1 MKGAEKAIIKK
12 DMRDVTSNRRLFSQL
27 WIVPLMLTV
36 VLPSIFICAAHFA
49 PDDPEVLALL
59 ELLPG
64 AASQGSVEL
73 AIAGIIFNYILP
85 AFFLMI
91 PIMTASIMAASAF
104 VGEKEKHTLET
115 LLYCP
120 LSVKEIFRAKV
131 LASFFLSMLVSLTSF
146 AAMLAVLELES
157 VFLMGSPLL
166 PGVGWVIVLFLLSPA
181 ISLIAVTLI
190 VRNSAKAQSVE
201 ESQQSAVFLIIPVVL
216 LVVGQFAGVMLL
228 NVWIL
233 LGLSVVCALLA
244 WMLLQRAVKRFT
256 YEMLLKWLKCL
267 GWTAVRGQRF
277 IPGIF
282 IVTAYGI
289 CGMIFSEEFRRV
301 QERIR
306 RRKQHAERSCDIEER
321 RGAYAERR
329 RSLDL

>member
-104 VGEKEKHTLET
+104 VGEKERHTLET

-120 LSVKEIFRAKV
+120 LTLKQIFRAKV
-131 LASFFLSMLVSLTSF
+131 WASFLLSMLVSLITF
-146 AAMLAVLELES
+146 VAMFLVIETELF
-157 VFLMGSPLL
+157 FLMGRLLL
-166 PGVGWVIVLFLLSPA
+166 PSISWLVVLLLVSPA

-190 VRNSAKAQSVE
+190 VRGSAKAQSVE
-201 ESQQSAVFLIIPVVL
+201 ESQQVAVFLL
-216 LVVGQFAGVMLL
+216 LPLLLLIVGQFTGVLL
-228 NVWIL
+228 MNVWIL
-233 LGLSVVCALLA
+233 LGLGVVCAVLA
-244 WMLLQRAVKRFT
+244 WILLQKSMGRFT
-256 YEMLLKWLKCL
+256 YEKLL
-267 GWTAVRGQRF
+267 Q
-277 IPGIF
+277 
-282 IVTAYGI
+282 
-289 CGMIFSEEFRRV
+289 
-301 QERIR
+301 
-306 RRKQHAERSCDIEER
+306 
-321 RGAYAERR
+321 
-329 RSLDL
+329 